1 MTSYLIEGGA
11 VVDPIS
17 QRVDQKD
24 LLVVDGKFKDTTC
37 KNTIKTEIISAKGK
51 YILPGLFDLRCHL
64 SQPGVSFQK
73 SVEKIGKKAAAG
85 GYTSLL
91 AMPELSSK
99 ADNPESLRFTKDSI
113 INEEQ
118 VKVYLSGCLTM
129 ESAGKN
135 LAPIGSLQEAG
146 IVAVTDCPHTPQD
159 NQIFIKAVEY
169 ATMFNLPVIDMPR
182 DLSLSP
188 EGQIHEGLMSLKM
201 GLKGIPRIA
210 EEMFVARAIL
220 LSKYSRS
227 KIHLTSIS
235 SKGSVEQIR
244 KAKSEGISVTC
255 DVTSNHLFCNEEY
268 VESFDSLAKAEPPF
282 REEIDREELICAVN
296 DEIIDA
302 ISTGHKALSLNDKSK
317 EFDLAPSG
325 TIGLENAFLQA
336 VEVIDSPIDEKLLT
350 LAKTMSYNPSKIL
363 NIEPTSFKSGASADF
378 FIFDINGKTTLRR
391 ENEEIGWVNL
401 PFKEKKFAGRVC
413 KTFVNGK
420 ISYPG

>member
-37 KNTIKTEIISAKGK
+37 KKTIKTEIISAKGK

-129 ESAGKN
+129 ESVGKN
-135 LAPIGSLQEAG
+135 LAPIGSLLEAG

-159 NQIFIKAVEY
+159 NQIFVKAVEY

-244 KAKSEGISVTC
+244 KAKREGISVTC

-282 REEIDREELICAVN
+282 REEIDREELICAVT
-296 DEIIDA
+296 DETIDA

-336 VEVIDSPIDEKLLT
+336 VEVIDSPIDKKLLT
-350 LAKTMSYNPSKIL
+350 LAKTMSYNPSK
-363 NIEPTSFKSGASADF
+363 NT
-378 FIFDINGKTTLRR
+378 
-391 ENEEIGWVNL
+391 
-401 PFKEKKFAGRVC
+401 
-413 KTFVNGK
+413 
-420 ISYPG
+420 